1 LAVHKFVT
9 YLLRHLPTY
18 LQPGPTWGSCPEAES
33 QWGKR
38 STHIHT
44 HTWKKA
50 VNLEVMEWLVGWSL
64 TSLFSTNTAI
74 SVSETKGQGWR
85 VILLS
90 GEGKLA
96 IH

>member
-44 HTWKKA
+44 HTPGKRQLTWRSWSG
-50 VNLEVMEWLVGWSL
+50 WLVG
-64 TSLFSTNTAI
+64 
-74 SVSETKGQGWR
+74 V
-85 VILLS
+85 
-90 GEGKLA
+90 
-96 IH
+96 